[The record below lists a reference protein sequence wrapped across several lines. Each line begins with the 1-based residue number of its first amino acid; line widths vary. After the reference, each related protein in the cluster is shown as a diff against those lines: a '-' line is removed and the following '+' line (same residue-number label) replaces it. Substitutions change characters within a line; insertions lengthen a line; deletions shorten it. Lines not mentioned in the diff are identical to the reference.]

1 MSTIRRV
8 LTAAIVAAALPLAPA
23 PAAADVA
30 GPDDSIGQAF
40 GPLAADTSYSG
51 RFRTPADVDYLAF
64 DVARAGQT
72 LHFDVANTVRD
83 CSSPDLTGCPL
94 YATLIDG
101 EGRQLGGEGSSA
113 GTGQVTEYSPLDGI
127 DWTFGAAGRHYL
139 VMDSDGDLPTY
150 ALRYHEPAQPAGSS
164 PGTGSGAGAGAE
176 GGAGSPTAADPP
188 VTPPIASLRVAPR
201 QRGAVV
207 SARLRIGRPLRT
219 LTVRLERAG
228 SRRASPALAVQRVTA
243 PGPGRRTVRLRL
255 NAVAR
260 RALAARGRLAVRL
273 RVVAV
278 PVTGSAQTLLRAV
291 RVVRR

>member
-1 MSTIRRV
+1 MSTMRRV
-8 LTAAIVAAALPLAPA
+8 LTAAIVAAALPLA

-40 GPLAADTSYSG
+40 GPLAAGTSYSG

-127 DWTFGAAGRHYL
+127 DWTFEAAGRHYL

-150 ALRYHEPAQPAGSS
+150 ALRYHELAQPAGSS
-164 PGTGSGAGAGAE
+164 PGAGSGAVAE
-176 GGAGSPTAADPP
+176 GGAGSPSAADPP

-243 PGPGRRTVRLRL
+243 PGPGRRTIRLRL

>member
-1 MSTIRRV
+1 MSTMRRV
-8 LTAAIVAAALPLAPA
+8 LTAAIVAAALPLA

-40 GPLAADTSYSG
+40 GPLAAGTSYSG

-72 LHFDVANTVRD
+72 LRFDVANTVRD
-83 CSSPDLTGCPL
+83 CSSPNLTGCPL

-127 DWTFGAAGRHYL
+127 DWTFEAAGRHYL
-139 VMDSDGDLPTY
+139 AMDSDGDLPTY
-150 ALRYHEPAQPAGSS
+150 ALRYHEVAQPAGGA
-164 PGTGSGAGAGAE
+164 PGTGSGAGAE
-176 GGAGSPTAADPP
+176 GGVGSPSAADPP